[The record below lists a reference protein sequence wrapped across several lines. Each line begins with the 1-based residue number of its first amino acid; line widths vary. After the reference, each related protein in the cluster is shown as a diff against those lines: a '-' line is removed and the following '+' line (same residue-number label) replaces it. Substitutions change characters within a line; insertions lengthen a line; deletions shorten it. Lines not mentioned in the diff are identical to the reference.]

1 MPILERKIA
10 HKMTTLCSHITC
22 PEFVLPLHKHAEY
35 ELMIFTHGSGKQ
47 FVGEGVAPYAQ
58 GDVALIGSYVPHLH
72 LCKSQMKCG
81 GNVEKDKLGNGVD
94 ADLKSGLDDRLFSS
108 GEVIQFSPD
117 LFPSSLLN
125 LPDYA
130 HISELLSKSQ
140 YGMRFYDEGLHD
152 ELMAMMQT
160 FDSSTHTARLII
172 LLQILDRLYHCRKTQ
187 LLSPTAYNNANR
199 QPELEDPIGRIYT
212 YLYNNFR
219 GKVVLKDLADFV
231 GQNPT
236 SLCRYFKKSTDKS
249 VFQVLAEIRIE
260 YACKLLANSDLTISE
275 VAFSSGYNTP
285 TLFFKQF
292 QKIIHLTPAE
302 YRREINGAVR

>member
-1 MPILERKIA
+1 MEIMPILERKIA
-10 HKMTTLCSHITC
+10 HKMTTLCSYITY

-47 FVGEGVAPYAQ
+47 FVGEGVAPYAE
-58 GDVALIGSYVPHLH
+58 GDVALIGSNVPHLH
-72 LCKSQMKCG
+72 LCKSRM
-81 GNVEKDKLGNGVD
+81 
-94 ADLKSGLDDRLFSS
+94 KSGENAGKEGLKPGLETEQEDRLYSS
-108 GEVIQFSPD
+108 GEAIQFSPD

-140 YGMRFYDEGLHD
+140 YGIRFYDEGLYD
-152 ELMAMMQT
+152 ELLEMMKT
-160 FDSSTHTARLII
+160 FDSSTHTSRLII
-172 LLQILDRLYHCRKTQ
+172 LLQILDRLHHCKKTQ
-187 LLSPTAYNNANR
+187 LLSSTAYNNANR
-199 QPELEDPIGRIYT
+199 QPELEEPIGRIYT

-219 GKVVLKDLADFV
+219 EKVVLKDLADFV

-249 VFQVLAEIRIE
+249 IFQVLAEIRVE
-260 YACKLLANSDLTISE
+260 YACKLLANSDLTITE

-285 TLFFKQF
+285 TLFFEQF

-302 YRREINGAVR
+302 YRREIYGTAK

>member
-1 MPILERKIA
+1 MPVLERKIA
-10 HKMTTLCSHITC
+10 HKMTTLCSHITY

-47 FVGEGVAPYAQ
+47 FVGEGVALYAE
-58 GDVALIGSYVPHLH
+58 GGVALIGSNVPHLH
-72 LCKSQMKCG
+72 LCKSRMKSGKNDSC
-81 GNVEKDKLGNGVD
+81 DKLY
-94 ADLKSGLDDRLFSS
+94 SS
-108 GEVIQFSPD
+108 GEAIQFSPD

-140 YGMRFYDEGLHD
+140 YGIRFYDEGLYD
-152 ELMAMMQT
+152 ELLEMMKA
-160 FDSSTHTARLII
+160 FDSSTHTSRLII
-172 LLQILDRLYHCRKTQ
+172 LLQILERLHHCKKTQ

-199 QPELEDPIGRIYT
+199 QPELEEPIGRIYT

-219 GKVVLKDLADFV
+219 EKVVLKDLADFV

-249 VFQVLAEIRIE
+249 IFQVLAEIRIE
-260 YACKLLANSDLTISE
+260 YACRLLANSDLTITE

-285 TLFFKQF
+285 TLFFEQF
-292 QKIIHLTPAE
+292 QKIIRLTPAE
-302 YRREINGAVR
+302 YRREINGTAK